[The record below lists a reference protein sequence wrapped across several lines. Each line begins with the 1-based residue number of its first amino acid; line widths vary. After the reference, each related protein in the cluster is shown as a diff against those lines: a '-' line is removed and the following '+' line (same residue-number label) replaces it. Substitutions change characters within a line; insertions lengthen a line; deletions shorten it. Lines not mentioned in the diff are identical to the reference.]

1 MMKQTVLLISFLCAC
16 ILAQS
21 QQVFVSQ
28 GKVEYERKTNSHRL
42 FFSGEEGSWV
52 DQFKKL
58 VPQFKL
64 SYFDL
69 LFTPD
74 KSLYK
79 PGKEVDEQ
87 KTGFFESPAAE
98 NIVYK
103 DLKEQTLVSQKQI
116 FESQFLVSDSM
127 QKLQWK
133 ILPETRTIAGY
144 DCHKAV
150 SKICDSVV
158 VVAFYTDEI
167 IPSTGPESFGGLPGL
182 ILELAIPRLYT
193 TWTATKIENLSP
205 AEERKM
211 IAPVKGK
218 KASEK
223 ELMEKIKDGI
233 KDWGDKY
240 YHRAVWFSTL

>member
-98 NIVYK
+98 NI
-103 DLKEQTLVSQKQI
+103 
-116 FESQFLVSDSM
+116 
-127 QKLQWK
+127 
-133 ILPETRTIAGY
+133 
-144 DCHKAV
+144 
-150 SKICDSVV
+150 
-158 VVAFYTDEI
+158 
-167 IPSTGPESFGGLPGL
+167 
-182 ILELAIPRLYT
+182 
-193 TWTATKIENLSP
+193 
-205 AEERKM
+205 
-211 IAPVKGK
+211 
-218 KASEK
+218 
-223 ELMEKIKDGI
+223 
-233 KDWGDKY
+233 
-240 YHRAVWFSTL
+240 

>member
-21 QQVFVSQ
+21 QRVFVSQ

-211 IAPVKGK
+211 IAPAKGK

-223 ELMEKIKDGI
+223 ELMGKIKDGI